1 MQHEKNVFK
10 KLLWWSR
17 YKTDTKTVGLYFG
30 YEVIAFLWWY
40 LWQLGLGKPS
50 KNIIYNFT

>member
-30 YEVIAFLWWY
+30 YEVIAFL
-40 LWQLGLGKPS
+40 
-50 KNIIYNFT
+50 